1 MDHNLKADTI
11 KALSNLLLEHYVFP
25 ETAAKIS
32 REIMHRLN
40 DCEYDSVEDL
50 SSFAKLVTS
59 QLQDISQDRHLQMR
73 YQEKESLAESTEV
86 ERKAHQ
92 EGYLA
97 MLKADNYGFVKVE
110 RLAGNIGLLEF
121 RFFAPPEHAGET
133 ASSAMT
139 FLANTNGMI
148 IDLRQNFGGSA
159 HMVAFLASYLLEP
172 SSVHLNDLY
181 WRDKDEIQQYWSLPY
196 VPGKRYGGSKP
207 LYILTSRKTFS
218 AAEEFAYNLQAIDR
232 AVIVGERTGGGAHPG
247 KTHRINRAF
256 DVFIPNGRA
265 INPVTGGN
273 WEGVGIRPDIEVPRE
288 QAFHTAYTMLL
299 DSEWKRLADQ
309 PPAEYKRLA
318 DEIKKTLEKNDI
330 FV

>member
-1 MDHNLKADTI
+1 MDYILKADTI
-11 KALSNLLLEHYVFP
+11 QALSNLLLEHYVFP
-25 ETAAKIS
+25 ETAEKMS
-32 REIMHRLN
+32 EEIIRRMN
-40 DCEYDSVEDL
+40 DCEYEGVEDL

-59 QLQDISQDRHLQMR
+59 QLQAISQDRHLQIR
-73 YQEKESLAESTEV
+73 HQEQERQAETTEKEQKV
-86 ERKAHQ
+86 Q
-92 EGYLA
+92 QDCYLA
-97 MLKADNYGFVKVE
+97 MLKADNYGFAKIE

-121 RFFAPPEHAGET
+121 RVFAPPEHAGET

-172 SSVHLNDLY
+172 PPVHLNDLY
-181 WRDKDEIQQYWSLPY
+181 WRNKDEIQQYWSLPY
-196 VPGKRYGGSKP
+196 VPGRRYGGSKP

-218 AAEEFAYNLQAIDR
+218 AAEEFAYNLQAIGR

-247 KTHRINRAF
+247 KTYRINRAF

-273 WEGVGIRPDIEVPRE
+273 WEGAGVRPDIEVPQER
-288 QAFHTAYTMLL
+288 AFHTAYTMLL
-299 DSEWKRLADQ
+299 ESEWKRLADQ
-309 PPAEYKRLA
+309 PPAAYKRLL
-318 DEIKKTLEKNDI
+318 DEIKQELKKNDI
-330 FV
+330 FA